1 MDLKKT
7 GYGVAY
13 DHIGIPTIHPSE
25 GEVYQADISA
35 YVLRVG
41 TDAMRVEKIR
51 FEADAP
57 FPDEVKTRTHVAFK
71 VDSLSEAIFGK
82 QIVMPPTEF
91 KPGIRFAFV
100 DIEGVLIEV
109 FEID

>member
-1 MDLKKT
+1 MDLKNT
-7 GYGVAY
+7 GCDVAY

-25 GEVYQADISA
+25 GEVYHPDICAHILS
-35 YVLRVG
+35 VK
-41 TDAMRVEKIR
+41 TDALRIEKIR
-51 FEADAP
+51 FDADAP
-57 FPDEVKTRTHVAFK
+57 FPDDVKTRTHVAFK

-100 DIEGVLIEV
+100 DIEGVLIEF
-109 FEID
+109 FEIG